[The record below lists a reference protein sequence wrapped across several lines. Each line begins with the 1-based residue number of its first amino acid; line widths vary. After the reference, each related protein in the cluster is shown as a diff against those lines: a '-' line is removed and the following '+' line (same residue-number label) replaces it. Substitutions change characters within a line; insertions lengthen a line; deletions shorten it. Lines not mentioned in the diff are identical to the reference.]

1 MELEAAR
8 RLALGLMREHRVP
21 GDWLFEF
28 DRSKVRFGR
37 CHYGRKEI
45 SLSRHLVELNDE
57 VEVRDT
63 ILHEIAHALAP
74 RGAGHGPKWR
84 RVAEAIGCVPRR
96 CYGEEVVRPSARFR
110 GTCPA
115 CRQVVHRHRRTLI
128 ACGKCAPRFDRR
140 FVFVWEEV

>member
-1 MELEAAR
+1 MGDESRFEETLLRGDHTRTRAMELEAAR

-57 VEVRDT
+57 AEVRDT
-63 ILHEIAHALAP
+63 ILHEIAHAL
-74 RGAGHGPKWR
+74 GAGLGMGRSGGGWRKRLVACRGDVTAKKWCGRVRGSEGRAR
-84 RVAEAIGCVPRR
+84 RVGRWCIGIDGR
-96 CYGEEVVRPSARFR
+96 
-110 GTCPA
+110 
-115 CRQVVHRHRRTLI
+115 
-128 ACGKCAPRFDRR
+128 
-140 FVFVWEEV
+140 